1 MMLKLF
7 DDQIHF
13 QVTWNRISVDNL
25 ESPLDVPGPS
35 IKHIRSGHIY
45 PAPSVGS
52 TPKAV
57 PFFEGDDIVTNPPAP
72 LKGVGLYYKASLGSG
87 GTVAPLIYPHF

>member
-13 QVTWNRISVDNL
+13 QVTGEQIYAGNL
-25 ESPLDVPGPS
+25 QSPLDVPGPS
-35 IKHIRSGHIY
+35 IKHIRSGYIHL
-45 PAPSVGS
+45 APSGGS